1 MRSKLRGL
9 DSLRNS
15 SFNLE
20 EQCRPEGPTINSH
33 AREGVE
39 EGTADVSQVQR
50 TGSRL
55 TVLTN

>member
-15 SFNLE
+15 RFNLE

-39 EGTADVSQVQR
+39 EGTSKLNPPI
-50 TGSRL
+50 TS
-55 TVLTN
+55 